1 MRGRAGSRPLSER
14 RGNRDDASGRRSFL
28 KASALAATGTG
39 LAAAAG
45 PGAEPAKASVVFPPD
60 FLLGV
65 ASAALQIEGSPTAD
79 GRGESIWDRWA
90 KTPGRVKV
98 PPDVTAD
105 HYARYREDLELLS
118 EIGVR
123 SYRFSIGWPRVMPDG
138 RTVNERGLAHYR
150 DLVTRL
156 TRAGIVPLVTLNH
169 WDLPQALQ
177 DGGGWA
183 SRDTAEAFAAYARAV
198 FAALGADVGF
208 WITHNEPWVVA
219 FMGYFR
225 GTFAPGIRD
234 FSTALRAV
242 HHLLIGHGLAVRAFE
257 EMKPG
262 GKIGITL
269 DLQMAVPASDDP
281 RDVQAA
287 ERENTA
293 HHAIFADPI
302 LKGRYPQE
310 LLAGFARKG
319 IVVPAAEKG
328 DMATIARPIDYL
340 GLNYYYLNHVKDG
353 PGKGWPLDLEY
364 VGSEERKWK
373 RPRNDAAGLLALLKR
388 LDRRYPG
395 TDIVVTE
402 NGWSD
407 DDVVTPA
414 GEVDD
419 LPRRLY
425 VYDHLTACR
434 RALDE
439 GVRLRGYH
447 NWSFLDDWEWG
458 DYGRMGLVYVDYET
472 QRRIV
477 KKSGRWFGEGCRT
490 GRFEAPW

>member
-1 MRGRAGSRPLSER
+1 MHGRAGSRPRPRSRSETSSAR
-14 RGNRDDASGRRSFL
+14 GRRSFL
-28 KASALAATGTG
+28 KASALAATGAG
-39 LAAAAG
+39 LAAAPG
-45 PGAEPAKASVVFPPD
+45 PAAEPAKASLSFPPD

-98 PPDVTAD
+98 APDVTAD
-105 HYARYREDLELLS
+105 HYARYREDLELLR

-150 DLVTRL
+150 DLVARL
-156 TRAGIVPLVTLNH
+156 ARAGIVPLVTLNH

-177 DGGGWA
+177 DVGGWA
-183 SRDTAEAFAAYARAV
+183 SRDTAEAFAVYARAA
-198 FAALGADVGF
+198 FAALGPDVGS

-225 GTFAPGIRD
+225 GTFAPGLED

-242 HHLLIGHGLAVRAFE
+242 HHLLLGHGLAVRAFR

-269 DLQMAVPASDDP
+269 DLQMAVPASGDA
-281 RDVQAA
+281 RDVEAA
-287 ERENTA
+287 ERENVA

-302 LKGRYPQE
+302 LTGSYPQE
-310 LLAGFARKG
+310 LLAGFAAKG
-319 IVVPAAEKG
+319 IVVPEAAKG
-328 DMATIARPIDYL
+328 DLETIAQPIDYL
-340 GLNYYYLNHVKDG
+340 GLNYYYLNHMKDA
-353 PGKGWPLDLEY
+353 PGEGWPLDLEY
-364 VGSEERKWK
+364 VDSDDKKWK
-373 RPRNDAAGLLALLKR
+373 RQRDDAPGLLALLKR
-388 LDRRYPG
+388 LDQRYPG
-395 TDIVVTE
+395 TDIVITE
-402 NGWSD
+402 NGWYG

-425 VYDHLTACR
+425 VYDHLAACR

-472 QRRIV
+472 QRRVV
-477 KKSGRWFGEGCRT
+477 KKSGYWFGEGCRT
-490 GRFEAPW
+490 GRFAAPW